1 MPKIKKLQQNSIT
14 SEPKKNYTT
23 HLTPEVYI
31 NNNINLLEKYEE
43 LQKIGEGGFGRI
55 YSAKRK
61 NDGKK
66 VCLKFININKNNDYK
81 NEIEIMKLLSEF
93 ENSVK
98 YYGEYKYIKENGDQ
112 EIIIEMEKCDM
123 DLKKFI
129 QEKLIFKVED
139 IKKFLFGINK
149 VFKYMQEKKIIHRD
163 LKLENILVKYD
174 NNSGYTFK
182 LSDYGNAK
190 IQNNSYSL
198 KGTLETIAPEIFID
212 QGNKYDSKIDIFSL
226 GIILY
231 QISHPHKIENNEL
244 IFQHPFNN
252 NINCYINYFKKD
264 NFNISFDKKITNENF
279 KNLVTRML
287 KLNPKNRISW
297 EDYFNHDFFKENN
310 SYNSRN
316 CNDGI
321 LSCSTNNTEIRDE
334 ARKGPG
340 YISKKFFMLPFNCK
354 SLINMNFMFSQC
366 RMVNLDL
373 SSFVV
378 QKVKNLKGLF
388 CNCKNLRIVK
398 FSKNFNTENVT
409 DMSFMFFGCENLEE
423 LDLSTFNLQNVEQ
436 MTAMFYNCVKMEK
449 LSLPVSNV
457 KKDVCMRSILYNCK
471 KEIKI
476 INPYILKKGRNLR
489 EKLTDK
495 TIKNEIENNN

>member
-98 YYGEYKYIKENGDQ
+98 YYGDYKYINEIGEE

-182 LSDYGNAK
+182 LSDYGNSK
-190 IQNNSYSL
+190 FLNNFYSP
-198 KGTLETIAPEIFID
+198 KGTF
-212 QGNKYDSKIDIFSL
+212 
-226 GIILY
+226 
-231 QISHPHKIENNEL
+231 
-244 IFQHPFNN
+244 
-252 NINCYINYFKKD
+252 
-264 NFNISFDKKITNENF
+264 
-279 KNLVTRML
+279 
-287 KLNPKNRISW
+287 
-297 EDYFNHDFFKENN
+297 
-310 SYNSRN
+310 
-316 CNDGI
+316 
-321 LSCSTNNTEIRDE
+321 
-334 ARKGPG
+334 
-340 YISKKFFMLPFNCK
+340 
-354 SLINMNFMFSQC
+354 
-366 RMVNLDL
+366 
-373 SSFVV
+373 
-378 QKVKNLKGLF
+378 
-388 CNCKNLRIVK
+388 
-398 FSKNFNTENVT
+398 
-409 DMSFMFFGCENLEE
+409 
-423 LDLSTFNLQNVEQ
+423 
-436 MTAMFYNCVKMEK
+436 
-449 LSLPVSNV
+449 
-457 KKDVCMRSILYNCK
+457 
-471 KEIKI
+471 
-476 INPYILKKGRNLR
+476 
-489 EKLTDK
+489 
-495 TIKNEIENNN
+495 